1 MDVIGGA
8 TFHCRAG
15 RDRHAR
21 RLDVVHRRALPET
34 ASLLDGAAAVIIRAA
49 AWIRHAMPSWVRPSR
64 LAPIQVLEADPAPLG
79 NSTGIPAFALKLV
92 NYSAR
97 RY

>member
-1 MDVIGGA
+1 
-8 TFHCRAG
+8 
-15 RDRHAR
+15 
-21 RLDVVHRRALPET
+21 
-34 ASLLDGAAAVIIRAA
+34 VIIRAA

-79 NSTGIPAFALKLV
+79 NSTGIPAFALNLV
-92 NYSAR
+92 DYSAR